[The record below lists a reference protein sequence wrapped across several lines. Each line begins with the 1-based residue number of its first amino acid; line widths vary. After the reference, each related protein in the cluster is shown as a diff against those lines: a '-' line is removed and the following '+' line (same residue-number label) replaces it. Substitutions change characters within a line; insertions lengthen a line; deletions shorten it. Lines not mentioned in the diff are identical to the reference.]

1 MHQNIIFNQIY
12 EKKILKIEFNN
23 LSKKNALSLDILEK
37 MSEKLSQSRY
47 ITKFKCIV
55 ITGTKKSA
63 FSSGAD
69 LDDIKKL
76 IKINKMSS
84 YHKKMNNLLKIIT
97 ELKIPVISVIRS
109 YCFGAGFILALH
121 SDIIIAS
128 ESALFCIPAS
138 KLNIKIPKKQILHLQ
153 TKINHSFLKDIILT
167 SRKFKA
173 SEAYNQNIIN
183 AYVKDKELENFTN
196 NYINEI
202 VNKEK
207 KINAFYVNLLKS

>member
-1 MHQNIIFNQIY
+1 MSSNIIFNKLH

-23 LSKKNALSLDILEK
+23 SSKKNALSLEMLEEIA
-37 MSEKLSQSRY
+37 SKLSLPSF

-76 IKINKMSS
+76 INKNNLNL

-97 ELKIPVISVIRS
+97 ELNIPVISVIRS
-109 YCFGAGFILALH
+109 NCFGAGFILALH
-121 SDIIIAS
+121 SDILIAAK
-128 ESALFCIPAS
+128 SALFCIPAS
-138 KLNIKIPKKQILHLQ
+138 KLNIKIPKKQISYLQ
-153 TKINHSFLKDIILT
+153 KKINQSFFKDIILT
-167 SRKFKA
+167 SREFTA
-173 SEAYNQNIIN
+173 SEAYSQNIIN
-183 AYVKDKELENFTN
+183 SCVKDEKLDNFTN
-196 NYINEI
+196 NYLNQI

-207 KINAFYVNLLKS
+207 KINAFYLSLLRN

>member
-1 MHQNIIFNQIY
+1 MSSNMIFNKLY

-23 LSKKNALSLDILEK
+23 VSKKNALSLEMLEETA
-37 MSEKLSQSRY
+37 SKLSQSNF

-55 ITGTKKSA
+55 ITGTKRSA

-76 IKINKMSS
+76 INKNNMNF

-97 ELKIPVISVIRS
+97 KLKIPVISIIRS
-109 YCFGAGFILALH
+109 HCFGAGFILALH
-121 SDIIIAS
+121 SDILIAA

-138 KLNIKIPKKQILHLQ
+138 KLNIKIPKKQISYLQ
-153 TKINHSFLKDIILT
+153 KKINQSFFKDIILT

-173 SEAYNQNIIN
+173 SEAYSQNIIN
-183 AYVKDKELENFTN
+183 AYVKDEELDNFTN
-196 NYINEI
+196 NYLNEI

-207 KINAFYVNLLKS
+207 KINAFYLNLLRN

>member
-1 MHQNIIFNQIY
+1 MHQNIIFNQFF

-97 ELKIPVISVIRS
+97 ELEIPVISVIRS

-153 TKINHSFLKDIILT
+153 TKINHSFLKDIILS

-183 AYVKDKELENFTN
+183 AYVQDKELENFTN

>member
-1 MHQNIIFNQIY
+1 MHQNIIFNQFF

-55 ITGTKKSA
+55 ITGTKNSA

-76 IKINKMSS
+76 IKIKKMSS

-97 ELKIPVISVIRS
+97 ELEIPVISVIRS

-183 AYVKDKELENFTN
+183 AYVQDKELENFTN

-207 KINAFYVNLLKS
+207 KN

>member
-55 ITGTKKSA
+55 ITGTKNSA

-138 KLNIKIPKKQILHLQ
+138 KLNIKIPKKQILHLH
-153 TKINHSFLKDIILT
+153 TKINHSFLKDIIL
-167 SRKFKA
+167 
-173 SEAYNQNIIN
+173 
-183 AYVKDKELENFTN
+183 
-196 NYINEI
+196 
-202 VNKEK
+202 
-207 KINAFYVNLLKS
+207 LLKCT